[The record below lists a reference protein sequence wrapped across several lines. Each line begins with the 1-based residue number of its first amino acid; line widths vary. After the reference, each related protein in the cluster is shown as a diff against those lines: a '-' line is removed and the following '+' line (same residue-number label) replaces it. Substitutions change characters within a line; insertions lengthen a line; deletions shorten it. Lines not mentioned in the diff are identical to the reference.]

1 MLSGTLYICGCHRCF
16 IAEDF
21 VTDDRKQQTSQRASL
36 IALGVVV
43 VLFVLG
49 WFLTREIY
57 SNQKIEDCVLSG
69 RTNCVPIDTPSS
81 Y

>member
-1 MLSGTLYICGCHRCF
+1 MWLAIISGCRSGF
-16 IAEDF
+16 IVEDF
-21 VTDDRKQQTSQRASL
+21 VTDDRKQQASRRSSL

-69 RTNCVPIDTPSS
+69 RTNCMPIDTPSS

>member
-1 MLSGTLYICGCHRCF
+1 LSSILIVEHV
-16 IAEDF
+16 
-21 VTDDRKQQTSQRASL
+21 VTDNEKQKASQRASL
-36 IALGVVV
+36 IALAVVV

-69 RTNCVPIDTPSS
+69 RTNCTPIEAAAT

>member
-1 MLSGTLYICGCHRCF
+1 V
-16 IAEDF
+16 A
-21 VTDDRKQQTSQRASL
+21 DDRKQQASQRASL

-43 VLFVLG
+43 LLFVLG
-49 WFLTREIY
+49 WFLTRELI

-69 RTNCVPIDTPSS
+69 RTNCVPIDTPPS